1 MKYMSKYLHSLS
13 RLVLGLLLTVSVA
26 ACEQANLDPGGD
38 DRGEGKVAD
47 FSIEKNIRVALYSKS
62 ELKKGKKPE
71 LTYGSMDS
79 YFVTIGEITYMVD
92 WNDLEDFKTLQ
103 KGQTINFRASD
114 YIARLEKNGKVFRV
128 IRLNE
133 L

>member
-1 MKYMSKYLHSLS
+1 MKQLSKYLKFLHSLMLGGF
-13 RLVLGLLLTVSVA
+13 LVVSVV
-26 ACEQANLDPGGD
+26 ACDQSNLDPGGED
-38 DRGEGKVAD
+38 YGEGKVAD

-71 LTYGSMDS
+71 LTYGSMDG
-79 YFVTIGEITYMVD
+79 YFVTIGETTYMVD
-92 WNDLEDFKTLQ
+92 WNDIEDFKTLQ
-103 KGQTINFRASD
+103 KGETVRFRASN